1 MNEEGVLWGGRLC
14 TACQGN
20 QACGKG
26 AHVPL
31 WLYKWREG
39 WKVVLQ
45 SNVLWYRSLIQIIC
59 LKWFK
64 PHFYTRENDWPQLI
78 WEMEVCSGK
87 VNNSWSEGHVLADS
101 VAADVFSI
109 SVSKR
114 ETSSSCANGRDI
126 CYQCQYFVNYFTI
139 FLVPCLFSLP
149 RSLCFNKYFRWRD
162 ILWET

>member
-1 MNEEGVLWGGRLC
+1 MRRKALHSLPGEPGMWQGCPRSSLAAQVERMMESTTEQCALC
-14 TACQGN
+14 
-20 QACGKG
+20 
-26 AHVPL
+26 
-31 WLYKWREG
+31 
-39 WKVVLQ
+39 
-45 SNVLWYRSLIQIIC
+45 LIQIIC

-87 VNNSWSEGHVLADS
+87 VNKGWSEGHVLADS

-114 ETSSSCANGRDI
+114 EASSSCANGKDI

-139 FLVPCLFSLP
+139 LLAPCLFALP
-149 RSLCFNKYFRWRD
+149 LSLCFNKYFRWRD
-162 ILWET
+162 ILWKT